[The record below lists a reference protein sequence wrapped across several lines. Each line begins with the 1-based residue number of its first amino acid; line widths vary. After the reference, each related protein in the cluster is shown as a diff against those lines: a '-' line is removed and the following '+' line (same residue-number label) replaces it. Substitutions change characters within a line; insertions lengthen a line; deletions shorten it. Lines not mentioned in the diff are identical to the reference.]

1 MANVKIAISMGEGLF
16 QKADS
21 LARHLHISRSELFS
35 KAMSEL
41 IERRENRIL
50 LDSINRAL
58 EDAPLEEEEKQ
69 ALGAMHR
76 YQRKLPG
83 SEW

>member
-1 MANVKIAISMGEGLF
+1 MGEVLF
-16 QKADS
+16 EKADS
-21 LARHLHISRSELFS
+21 LARQLHISRSELFS
-35 KAMSEL
+35 KAMSEF

-50 LDSINRAL
+50 LASINSAL
-58 EDAPLEEEEKQ
+58 EDAPLDEDEKR
-69 ALGAMHR
+69 ALGAMSR